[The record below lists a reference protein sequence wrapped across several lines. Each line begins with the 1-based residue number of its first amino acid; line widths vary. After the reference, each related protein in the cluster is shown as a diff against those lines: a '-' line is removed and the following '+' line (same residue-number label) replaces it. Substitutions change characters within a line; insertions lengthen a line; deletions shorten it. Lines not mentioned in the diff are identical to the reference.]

1 MNFWTSLLHN
11 FPLVCAGTGWIVA
24 QIIKVFTGVFKLR
37 KFSIPGLLFGN
48 GGMPSSHSASV
59 TALAIA
65 CGLTYGFDSG
75 YFAIAIMFAIIVMG
89 DAAGVR
95 RETGEQAKILNLI
108 TRDLFK
114 HASPTEINQNL
125 KELVGHTPLQVAIG
139 SALGFVIPFLMG
151 LIPLYQAYSPFIA

>member
-37 KFSIPGLLFGN
+37 KFSIVALLFGN

-59 TALAIA
+59 TALAIS
-65 CGLTYGFDSG
+65 CGLCYGFDSG
-75 YFAIAIMFAIIVMG
+75 FFAIALMFAIIVMG

-95 RETGEQAKILNLI
+95 RETGEQAKILNRI
-108 TRDLFK
+108 ARKEIFTN
-114 HASPTEINQNL
+114 TENGSRSRNHVLGSL
-125 KELVGHTPLQVAIG
+125 KADSQFLLQSLVCRFELGNSGQESGDIWL
-139 SALGFVIPFLMG
+139 
-151 LIPLYQAYSPFIA
+151 

>member
-37 KFSIPGLLFGN
+37 KFSITGLLFGN

-65 CGLTYGFDSG
+65 CGLTFGFDSG
-75 YFAIAIMFAIIVMG
+75 FFAIAIMFAIIVMG

-108 TRDLFK
+108 TKDLFK
-114 HASPTEINQNL
+114 HASPTEVNQNL
-125 KELVGHTPLQVAIG
+125 KELVGHTPLQVVIG
-139 SALGFVIPFLMG
+139 SALGFVIPFLMAF
-151 LIPLYQAYSPFIA
+151 IPLYAAYSPFLA

>member
-1 MNFWTSLLHN
+1 MNFWTGLLHN
-11 FPLVCAGTGWIVA
+11 FPLVCAGTGWFVA

-37 KFSIPGLLFGN
+37 KFSITGLLFGN

-125 KELVGHTPLQVAIG
+125 KELVGHTPLQVVIG
-139 SALGFVIPFLMG
+139 SALGFVIPFLMAF
-151 LIPLYQAYSPFIA
+151 IPLYAAYSPFLA

>member
-11 FPLVCAGTGWIVA
+11 FPLVCAGTGWFVA

-37 KFSIPGLLFGN
+37 KFSITGLLFGN

-108 TRDLFK
+108 TKDLFK
-114 HASPTEINQNL
+114 HASPTEVNQNL
-125 KELVGHTPLQVAIG
+125 KELVGHTPLQVVIG